1 MPIRRSGI
9 QQLSCHAQ
17 RQSVPI
23 PAGSKVIEN
32 FSFCVF
38 LAEILEN
45 PHDRITAQTAE
56 AADAD
61 RNSAGS
67 QTAGQ
72 NVALR
77 CDSLLTVQARG
88 RTVQQQ
94 IHRKVGIVFLLAAE
108 KYLSVL
114 QYRKPPDALT
124 IDMSLSGGNGIRL
137 LLHLHAVADVLGQ
150 SQNGA
155 LIQVIVFEEIC
166 AVPFGL
172 SVAEKYGI
180 KGFENP
186 IDMINDSEIDA
197 VMCTTAD
204 PYHEEYVL
212 ASIAAG
218 KYVFCEKPLAP
229 KADACKRIVEAEMKA
244 GKKLVQV
251 GFMRRYDEGYK
262 QLKAAVDSGKYGEAL
277 LLHCAHRNPSVPD
290 DWDNSM
296 AVENSMVHEIDVLR
310 WLLGEDYA
318 TAEVRYGKSTNNGP
332 KDLHDPQIMILTTK
346 SGVRIDV
353 ESFVNNKNDYD
364 IKCEIVCDGAVLNMP
379 KPNYISVNANA
390 TTGQAMYTD
399 CFQRFADAY
408 NAEIQTWINASKAGY
423 VDGPTAW
430 DGYCCQVAAAAA
442 SKARETQTIQPV
454 VYDEMPDFYKK

>member
-1 MPIRRSGI
+1 
-9 QQLSCHAQ
+9 
-17 RQSVPI
+17 
-23 PAGSKVIEN
+23 
-32 FSFCVF
+32 
-38 LAEILEN
+38 
-45 PHDRITAQTAE
+45 
-56 AADAD
+56 
-61 RNSAGS
+61 
-67 QTAGQ
+67 
-72 NVALR
+72 
-77 CDSLLTVQARG
+77 
-88 RTVQQQ
+88 
-94 IHRKVGIVFLLAAE
+94 
-108 KYLSVL
+108 
-114 QYRKPPDALT
+114 
-124 IDMSLSGGNGIRL
+124 
-137 LLHLHAVADVLGQ
+137 
-150 SQNGA
+150 
-155 LIQVIVFEEIC
+155 
-166 AVPFGL
+166 
-172 SVAEKYGI
+172 
-180 KGFENP
+180 
-186 IDMINDSEIDA
+186 
-197 VMCTTAD
+197 
-204 PYHEEYVL
+204 
-212 ASIAAG
+212 
-218 KYVFCEKPLAP
+218 
-229 KADACKRIVEAEMKA
+229 
-244 GKKLVQV
+244 
-251 GFMRRYDEGYK
+251 MRRYDEGYK

-379 KPNYISVNANA
+379 EPNYISVNADA

-423 VDGPTAW
+423 VDCPTAW

-454 VYDEMPDFYKK
+454 VYDEMPDFYKA

>member
-1 MPIRRSGI
+1 METLRIGLVGTGGI
-9 QQLSCHAQ
+9 GRTHIERINNTLQGGKVVACAD
-17 RQSVPI
+17 
-23 PAGSKVIEN
+23 PAG
-32 FSFCVF
+32 
-38 LAEILEN
+38 A
-45 PHDRITAQTAE
+45 
-56 AADAD
+56 
-61 RNSAGS
+61 
-67 QTAGQ
+67 
-72 NVALR
+72 
-77 CDSLLTVQARG
+77 
-88 RTVQQQ
+88 
-94 IHRKVGIVFLLAAE
+94 
-108 KYLSVL
+108 
-114 QYRKPPDALT
+114 
-124 IDMSLSGGNGIRL
+124 
-137 LLHLHAVADVLGQ
+137 
-150 SQNGA
+150 
-155 LIQVIVFEEIC
+155 
-166 AVPFGL
+166 FGL

-186 IDMINDSEIDA
+186 IDMINSPEIDA
-197 VMCTTAD
+197 VMCTTSD

-229 KADACKRIVEAEMKA
+229 KADACKRIVEAERKA

-277 LLHCAHRNPSVPD
+277 L
-290 DWDNSM
+290 
-296 AVENSMVHEIDVLR
+296 LR

-364 IKCEIVCDGAVLNMP
+364 IKCEIVCDGAVLNKP

-399 CFQRFADAY
+399 CFQRFVDAY

-430 DGYCCQVAAAAA
+430 DGYCC
-442 SKARETQTIQPV
+442 
-454 VYDEMPDFYKK
+454 

>member
-1 MPIRRSGI
+1 METLRIGLVGTGGI
-9 QQLSCHAQ
+9 
-17 RQSVPI
+17 
-23 PAGSKVIEN
+23 
-32 FSFCVF
+32 
-38 LAEILEN
+38 
-45 PHDRITAQTAE
+45 
-56 AADAD
+56 
-61 RNSAGS
+61 
-67 QTAGQ
+67 
-72 NVALR
+72 
-77 CDSLLTVQARG
+77 G
-88 RTVQQQ
+88 RTHIERINNTLQGG
-94 IHRKVGIVFLLAAE
+94 KV
-108 KYLSVL
+108 
-114 QYRKPPDALT
+114 
-124 IDMSLSGGNGIRL
+124 
-137 LLHLHAVADVLGQ
+137 VA
-150 SQNGA
+150 
-155 LIQVIVFEEIC
+155 C
-166 AVPFGL
+166 ADPASAFGF

>member
-1 MPIRRSGI
+1 METLRIGLVGTGGI
-9 QQLSCHAQ
+9 GRTHIERINNTLQGGKVVACAD
-17 RQSVPI
+17 
-23 PAGSKVIEN
+23 PAG
-32 FSFCVF
+32 
-38 LAEILEN
+38 A
-45 PHDRITAQTAE
+45 
-56 AADAD
+56 
-61 RNSAGS
+61 
-67 QTAGQ
+67 
-72 NVALR
+72 
-77 CDSLLTVQARG
+77 
-88 RTVQQQ
+88 
-94 IHRKVGIVFLLAAE
+94 
-108 KYLSVL
+108 
-114 QYRKPPDALT
+114 
-124 IDMSLSGGNGIRL
+124 
-137 LLHLHAVADVLGQ
+137 
-150 SQNGA
+150 
-155 LIQVIVFEEIC
+155 
-166 AVPFGL
+166 FGL

-277 LLHCAHRNPSVPD
+277 LLHCTHRNPSVPD

-379 KPNYISVNANA
+379 KPNYISVRQCTRIASSALQMHITQRSRPGSTLPRQA
-390 TTGQAMYTD
+390 TWTGRPHGMATAARLLRLQLPRHAKPRPSSRLYTTR
-399 CFQRFADAY
+399 CRISTRSNSIILYHFSIF
-408 NAEIQTWINASKAGY
+408 T
-423 VDGPTAW
+423 
-430 DGYCCQVAAAAA
+430 
-442 SKARETQTIQPV
+442 
-454 VYDEMPDFYKK
+454 

>member
-1 MPIRRSGI
+1 METLRIGLVGTGGI
-9 QQLSCHAQ
+9 
-17 RQSVPI
+17 
-23 PAGSKVIEN
+23 
-32 FSFCVF
+32 
-38 LAEILEN
+38 
-45 PHDRITAQTAE
+45 
-56 AADAD
+56 
-61 RNSAGS
+61 
-67 QTAGQ
+67 
-72 NVALR
+72 
-77 CDSLLTVQARG
+77 G
-88 RTVQQQ
+88 RTHIERINNTLQGG
-94 IHRKVGIVFLLAAE
+94 KV
-108 KYLSVL
+108 
-114 QYRKPPDALT
+114 
-124 IDMSLSGGNGIRL
+124 
-137 LLHLHAVADVLGQ
+137 VA
-150 SQNGA
+150 
-155 LIQVIVFEEIC
+155 C
-166 AVPFGL
+166 ADPASAFGF

-186 IDMINDSEIDA
+186 IDMINSPEIDA
-197 VMCTTAD
+197 VMCTTSD

-229 KADACKRIVEAEMKA
+229 KADACKRIVEAERKA

-251 GFMRRYDEGYK
+251 GFMGRYDERYK
-262 QLKAAVDSGKYGEAL
+262 QLKAAVDSGTYGEAL

-454 VYDEMPDFYKK
+454 VYDEMPDFYKA

>member
-1 MPIRRSGI
+1 METLRIGLVGTGGI
-9 QQLSCHAQ
+9 
-17 RQSVPI
+17 
-23 PAGSKVIEN
+23 
-32 FSFCVF
+32 
-38 LAEILEN
+38 
-45 PHDRITAQTAE
+45 
-56 AADAD
+56 
-61 RNSAGS
+61 
-67 QTAGQ
+67 
-72 NVALR
+72 
-77 CDSLLTVQARG
+77 G
-88 RTVQQQ
+88 RTHIERINNTLQGG
-94 IHRKVGIVFLLAAE
+94 KV
-108 KYLSVL
+108 
-114 QYRKPPDALT
+114 
-124 IDMSLSGGNGIRL
+124 
-137 LLHLHAVADVLGQ
+137 VA
-150 SQNGA
+150 
-155 LIQVIVFEEIC
+155 C
-166 AVPFGL
+166 ADPASAFGF

-186 IDMINDSEIDA
+186 IDMINSPEIDA
-197 VMCTTAD
+197 VMCTTSD

-229 KADACKRIVEAEMKA
+229 KADACKRIVEAERKA

-364 IKCEIVCDGAVLNMP
+364 IKCEIICDGAVLNMP

-390 TTGQAMYTD
+390 TTG
-399 CFQRFADAY
+399 
-408 NAEIQTWINASKAGY
+408 
-423 VDGPTAW
+423 
-430 DGYCCQVAAAAA
+430 
-442 SKARETQTIQPV
+442 
-454 VYDEMPDFYKK
+454 

>member
-1 MPIRRSGI
+1 MGSPFGRAGASAPERARTLTGNRKISELKILRH
-9 QQLSCHAQ
+9 LCHVLRGEIAQ
-17 RQSVPI
+17 RQ
-23 PAGSKVIEN
+23 
-32 FSFCVF
+32 
-38 LAEILEN
+38 
-45 PHDRITAQTAE
+45 DE
-56 AADAD
+56 AAQNLG
-61 RNSAGS
+61 REGGKRSALVRC
-67 QTAGQ
+67 A
-72 NVALR
+72 ALR
-77 CDSLLTVQARG
+77 GEQMAHALCVCLDAGVAAGGNILDAQLVGGSEQGREAGGFGILSGLSLGVEG
-88 RTVQQQ
+88 
-94 IHRKVGIVFLLAAE
+94 
-108 KYLSVL
+108 
-114 QYRKPPDALT
+114 DALHVQLLCQ
-124 IDMSLSGGNGIRL
+124 SLGCVHGGVFFGG
-137 LLHLHAVADVLGQ
+137 V
-150 SQNGA
+150 SQPDDR
-155 LIQVIVFEEIC
+155 C
-166 AVPFGL
+166 R
-172 SVAEKYGI
+172 
-180 KGFENP
+180 
-186 IDMINDSEIDA
+186 
-197 VMCTTAD
+197 
-204 PYHEEYVL
+204 H
-212 ASIAAG
+212 
-218 KYVFCEKPLAP
+218 
-229 KADACKRIVEAEMKA
+229 
-244 GKKLVQV
+244 
-251 GFMRRYDEGYK
+251 
-262 QLKAAVDSGKYGEAL
+262 GEAL